1 MSRCFAKLLMM
12 DLSRKESYQGHTFEH
27 VKGNKLFIEVNVDG
41 NGILQQE
48 DYGSN
53 YIKLK

>member
-1 MSRCFAKLLMM
+1 MSRCFAKFLMM
-12 DLSRKESYQGHTFEH
+12 DLSRKESYQGHAFEH

-41 NGILQQE
+41 NGTLQQ
-48 DYGSN
+48 DYGNN